1 MVWKPH
7 NYLPICWGFF
17 AVNGGLPMDLEKP
30 QVLQCKM
37 SRSEQASNDVSAQ
50 RSTLFKGLIKFNK
63 ANGIYSY
70 DYPCANCT

>member
-1 MVWKPH
+1 
-7 NYLPICWGFF
+7 
-17 AVNGGLPMDLEKP
+17 MDLEKP